1 MEYVFVVLFVW
12 LVGWL
17 FVVFVSVFVCDC
29 MFVIS
34 SLYEMFVAHLKTNE
48 SGAKKQH
55 IWISNYLPWNYL
67 GDPPKIFRNASMK
80 KNHKKKQKMKSDEI

>member
-1 MEYVFVVLFVW
+1 MYLLFCLFGW

-17 FVVFVSVFVCDC
+17 FVLFVCIFVCVC

-34 SLYEMFVAHLKTNE
+34 SLYEMFVANLKTNE
-48 SGAKKQH
+48 SGAKQKH
-55 IWISNYLPWNYL
+55 IWILNYLPWDYL

-80 KNHKKKQKMKSDEI
+80 KKQKNEI